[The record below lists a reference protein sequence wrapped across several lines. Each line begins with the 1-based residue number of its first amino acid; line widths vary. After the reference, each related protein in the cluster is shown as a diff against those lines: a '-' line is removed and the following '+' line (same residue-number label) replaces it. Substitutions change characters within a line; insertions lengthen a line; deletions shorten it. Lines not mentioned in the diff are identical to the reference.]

1 MEMRSKTVRGFSL
14 VEVLIA
20 SAIFL
25 IIALG
30 VLPIFAQAIRN
41 NLSGKDAT
49 DVSNLNKS
57 QVEALLQVPYDTLVV
72 PVGQTWGCTAQYWS
86 LSGKQWKTTTAPSP
100 PTPCT
105 AANVAAVAGDPALW
119 VRTTQIRQF
128 SLGDLQSTGTVNPLL
143 GGAPAGSVQ
152 LKEIVVEVRSGDKNP
167 LSSGKTLTL
176 RMLRAV

>member
-1 MEMRSKTVRGFSL
+1 MEMRTKTARGFSL

-20 SAIFL
+20 AAIFL
-25 IIALG
+25 IVALG
-30 VLPIFAQAIRN
+30 VLPLFATAIRN

-72 PVGQTWGCTAQYWS
+72 PVGQTWGCTAEYWS
-86 LSGKQWKTTTAPSP
+86 LSGKKWKTATAPAP

-105 AANVAAVAGDPALW
+105 TANVNAVSGDPALW
-119 VRTTQIRQF
+119 IRTTQVRQF
-128 SLGDLQSTGTVNPLL
+128 ALGDLQSTGAANPLP
-143 GGAPAGSVQ
+143 GGAPAGSVH
-152 LKEIVVEVRSGDKNP
+152 LKEIVVEVRSMDKNP

>member
-1 MEMRSKTVRGFSL
+1 MRSKTARGFSL

-30 VLPIFAQAIRN
+30 VLPLFAQAIRN

-49 DVSNLNKS
+49 DVSNLNRS
-57 QVEALLQVPYDTLVV
+57 QVETLLQVPYNNLTV
-72 PVGQTWGCTAQYWS
+72 PVGQTWGCFAEYWS
-86 LSGKQWKTTTAPSP
+86 LSGKKWKTTTAPAP

-105 AANVAAVAGDPALW
+105 TANVSPVAGDPALW
-119 VRTTQIRQF
+119 IRTTQIRQF
-128 SLGDLQSTGTVNPLL
+128 SLGDVQNTGMANPQP
-143 GGAPAGSVQ
+143 GGAPAGNVH
-152 LKEIVVEVRSGDKNP
+152 LKEIVVEVRSGDQNT